1 VSPHRGLVNGFLA
14 PFRGGLYMARRRLW
28 RFLLVPLIL
37 NLALAVGALWAAST
51 YWRQELADHLS
62 ASPVLGW
69 LFLVVTT
76 ALGGLVL
83 FVALQPVLGAIFNDR
98 LSEKVEVLERGSVPK
113 TAFFA
118 STGKAVV
125 HGLLKL
131 LLYAVALVVGLALTA
146 VVGIGVPVGVGL
158 GAIFLAYDGFDYPL
172 ARRGMGFGAKWAY
185 LARHPGLTIGYGI
198 GTTLLYLVPFA
209 FVVAP
214 PCAAAGAT
222 LAFLDDE
229 ARKAKRASD
238 PAPAAVSE
246 KTSEKIS

>member
-1 VSPHRGLVNGFLA
+1 
-14 PFRGGLYMARRRLW
+14 MARRRLW
-28 RFLLVPLIL
+28 RYFVVPLLL

-51 YWRQELADHLS
+51 YWRQELTQHMER
-62 ASPVLGW
+62 SPVLGW

-76 ALGGLVL
+76 ALGGIVL
-83 FVALQPVLGAIFNDR
+83 FVVLQPVLGAIFNDR
-98 LSEKVEVLERGSVPK
+98 LSEKVEALERGSVPK
-113 TAFFA
+113 APFFA
-118 STGKAVV
+118 STGMAVV

-131 LLYAVALVVGLALTA
+131 LLYLVALVAGLTLTA
-146 VVGIGVPVGVGL
+146 VVGIGVPVGLGL
-158 GAIFLAYDGFDYPL
+158 GALFLAYDGFDYPL
-172 ARRGMGFGAKWAY
+172 ARRGLGFGAKWAY

-229 ARKAKRASD
+229 ARKAQRAAD
-238 PAPAAVSE
+238 QAAAKLPE
-246 KTSEKIS
+246 KT

>member
-14 PFRGGLYMARRRLW
+14 PFRGAIYMARRRLW
-28 RFLLVPLIL
+28 RFLLVPLVL
-37 NLALAVGALWAAST
+37 NLALAVGALWAASV
-51 YWRQELADHLS
+51 YWRQELSQNLTH
-62 ASPVLGW
+62 SPVLGW
-69 LFLVVTT
+69 LFLGVTT
-76 ALGGLVL
+76 TLGGIVL

-113 TAFFA
+113 VPFFA

-131 LLYAVALVVGLALTA
+131 LLYVVALVAGLALTA
-146 VVGIGVPVGVGL
+146 VVGIGVPVGLGL
-158 GAIFLAYDGFDYPL
+158 GALFLAYDGFDYPL
-172 ARRGMGFGAKWAY
+172 ARRGLGFGAKWAY

-198 GTTLLYLVPFA
+198 GTTVLYLVPFA

-229 ARKAKRASD
+229 ARKAKRAAD
-238 PAPAAVSE
+238 RATPPVTE
-246 KTSEKIS
+246 KTPEKIS